1 MIHEADG
8 RYYAS
13 FVVERE
19 AIRLPACDREIG
31 VDLGWPPCRHLGRE
45 M

>member
-1 MIHEADG
+1 VIKEADG

-19 AIRLPACDREIG
+19 AAPLPAGDREIG
-31 VDLGWPPCRHLGRE
+31 HLGRRAGGQIKRL
-45 M
+45 